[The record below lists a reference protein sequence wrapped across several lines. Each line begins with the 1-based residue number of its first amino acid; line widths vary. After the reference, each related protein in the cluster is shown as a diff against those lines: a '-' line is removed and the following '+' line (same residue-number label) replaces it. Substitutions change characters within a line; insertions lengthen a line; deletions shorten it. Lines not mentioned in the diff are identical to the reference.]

1 MAAGIAAPFAGIA
14 AAAAA
19 AVVASWEEEGPT
31 ADAELVVRMVHCT
44 SLEEEGVVDR
54 DNHHRRAAFQEEEEE
69 DPIDWAVAA
78 FSAAAAEGRS
88 AHHIVSALYMIDRG

>member
-1 MAAGIAAPFAGIA
+1 M
-14 AAAAA
+14 
-19 AVVASWEEEGPT
+19 
-31 ADAELVVRMVHCT
+31 L
-44 SLEEEGVVDR
+44 SLLCERSIVQAWRRRGVVDR